1 MKVVLIICAVVLFL
15 GAVVKADEPS
25 EPPITDEQAQCIL
38 DVLQNTEVDTEH
50 VGDMAQDVRE
60 TFTRLIQH
68 YMRCEEILSDPP
80 TALEERRHE
89 WVEMKKNIYGIT
101 EFNCLNNPWL
111 AEPVAW
117 PGTPPL
123 SPNCGDW
130 ETPPRLWTS
139 LMILLIRSRPV
150 AICK

>member
-15 GAVVKADEPS
+15 GAAVKADEPS

-50 VGDMAQDVRE
+50 VGEMAQDVRE

-89 WVEMKKNIYGIT
+89 
-101 EFNCLNNPWL
+101 
-111 AEPVAW
+111 
-117 PGTPPL
+117 
-123 SPNCGDW
+123 
-130 ETPPRLWTS
+130 
-139 LMILLIRSRPV
+139 
-150 AICK
+150 